1 MTIGELVTQA
11 NDIAKGLKKFTVLTG
26 ENRESLKN
34 AIYLPYI
41 YIKLM
46 CLCGLVN

>member
-26 ENRESLKN
+26 ENKGS
-34 AIYLPYI
+34 
-41 YIKLM
+41 IKETLFI
-46 CLCGLVN
+46 CLTFI